1 MCGIAGA
8 IGHGVPRHV
17 TGAMLDAIA
26 HRGPDGRG
34 IHHGPGVTVGAVRLA
49 IVGGAGGGQPV
60 RSRGGAACI
69 VFNGEIYNYRRLR
82 QSLAAG
88 GYRFSTQTDT
98 EVILGLYRRDGPDCV
113 RHLEGMYAFAVADA
127 GSLFLARD
135 PVGMKPLYVYPEPG
149 GRALYFASEIKAL
162 LQVPGLTPALDRSAL
177 ADSALVG
184 HPCGSAT
191 FVAGV
196 RCLMPGET
204 LTARLD
210 GGRVAVGGAP
220 PPRPA
225 LIGPGGARDL
235 AGERRAR
242 AALGRAVA
250 SHLEADPEVAL
261 ALSGG
266 VDSALLAAMAGRP
279 LSSFTVCAAGDDPDA
294 AAARGVAGQLG
305 LRHREVRV
313 RPASYAARIAGA
325 VAIEEQPPGLGAL
338 PLAFLFGTVARQ
350 AKVCL
355 MGEGADEV
363 FGGYLDHVRP
373 RVAAAGPAIGPAA
386 GLRLRLARVTR
397 AGLRPTAAAL
407 ELADLRGGGPESAL
421 RADLGAPLVRQH
433 LELVDKY
440 SMAAGV
446 EVRLPYLDRHVYE
459 SGLALTSGS
468 RLGETGTVRK
478 RLLREMLAERMPAG
492 SAGILAA
499 PKRGFPASGLGLLRG
514 FARYCAEHIPERYA
528 QRHELAPVYDR
539 TYQLVLFDLFRH
551 VMLEH
556 RGRVPDGFRLAE
568 FLASRR

>member
-1 MCGIAGA
+1 VCGIAGA
-8 IGHGVPRHV
+8 IGHDVPRHV
-17 TGAMLDAIA
+17 TGDMLDAIA

-34 IHHGPGVTVGAVRLA
+34 LHHGPGVALGAVRLS

-60 RSRGGAACI
+60 RSPGGPACI
-69 VFNGEIYNYRRLR
+69 VFNGEIYNHRRLR

-88 GYRFSTQTDT
+88 GYEFGTQTDT

-113 RHLEGMYAFAVADA
+113 RHLEGMYAFAIADG

-162 LQVPGLTPALDRSAL
+162 LRVPGLKPALDMSAL

-184 HPCGSAT
+184 HPCGSGT

-204 LTARLD
+204 LTARYD
-210 GGRVAVGGAP
+210 GGRLAVGGA
-220 PPRPA
+220 RPHPA
-225 LIGPGGARDL
+225 VRIGPGGGRDL

-242 AALGRAVA
+242 AALASAVTT
-250 SHLEADPEVAL
+250 HLEADPEVAI

-266 VDSALLAAMAGRP
+266 VDSALLAVLAGRP
-279 LSSFTVCAAGDDPDA
+279 LSSFTVCATDDDPDA
-294 AAARGVAGQLG
+294 AAARAVAGQLG
-305 LRHREVRV
+305 LHHREVRV
-313 RPASYAARIAGA
+313 RPASYAAHIARA
-325 VAIEEQPPGLGAL
+325 VVIEEQPPALGAL
-338 PLAFLFGTVARQ
+338 PLSFLFGSVARQ

-363 FGGYLDHVRP
+363 FGGYLEHVRP
-373 RVAAAGPAIGPAA
+373 GRPAD
-386 GLRLRLARVTR
+386 RLQVRLSQVTR
-397 AGLRPTAAAL
+397 AGLRPTSAAL
-407 ELADLRGGGPESAL
+407 ELAELRGGGPESAL

-440 SMAAGV
+440 SMASGV
-446 EVRLPYLDRHVYE
+446 EVRLPYLDAHVYE
-459 SGLALTSGS
+459 AGLALTSGS

-499 PKRGFPASGLGLLRG
+499 PKRGFPASGIGLLRG
-514 FARYCAEHIPERYA
+514 FARYCAEHVPDRYA
-528 QRHELAPVYDR
+528 RHHELAPVYDR

-551 VMLEH
+551 IMLDG
-556 RGRVPDGFRLAE
+556 RGRVPDGFRLAD
-568 FLASRR
+568 FLAGCR